1 MELTNKE
8 IKRQDFVDNEI
19 QQLLE
24 KLNPTK
30 QFIDWNIENISE
42 IREVIK
48 NIFIEKLNLCN
59 EQNFYPFIKD

>member
-1 MELTNKE
+1 MELTDKE

-24 KLNPTK
+24 KLNPTN
-30 QFIDWNIENISE
+30 QFIDWNIENISK

-48 NIFIEKLNLCN
+48 NLLVEKLNLCN